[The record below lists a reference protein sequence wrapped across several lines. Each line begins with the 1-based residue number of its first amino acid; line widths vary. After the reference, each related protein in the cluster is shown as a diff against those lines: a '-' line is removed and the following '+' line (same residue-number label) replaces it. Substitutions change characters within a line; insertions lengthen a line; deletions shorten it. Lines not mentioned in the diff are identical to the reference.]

1 MILNKKFIPL
11 FLSLSLVLPNI
22 GPIYSYAEVK
32 ATFKKEQKKIETEN
46 NQKQRVS
53 NQLED
58 KFDLEKVSG
67 SYVAKHINK
76 YNSKENFEYAV
87 KEVLNY
93 YYDKDQSKKIN
104 QFKAVI
110 DSRADD
116 LIKDYEDAS
125 EEKQNDEE
133 LGYKPGE
140 VIVEFEN
147 DVNKELKEAVVDNL
161 DGEIEQLMGKNI
173 GVVDI
178 SNSETVDKAIENY
191 EDSSFI
197 KSVQPNFSYKTTSSS
212 STYKATT
219 STNDEYS
226 KAQYYLKSLK
236 IYEAW
241 DYLKDYKTS
250 KVKVAVLDTGMDV
263 NHPDLKSNLYLAV
276 DAENNYSQLTKDK
289 NYHGTHVSGILAA
302 TTNNA
307 IGISGIG
314 NNNIELMNINVF
326 WGNKNSAEAF
336 TSDILNG
343 YNYAVKKGA
352 QVINMSLGRLVDD
365 NFYEDADKEQDK
377 LLEQAINNAKA
388 KGIVTV
394 CSAGNNNST
403 MKFYPADFDS
413 CISVI
418 NIDQNDQKAADSNY
432 GTKKDISAYG
442 VDIYSTIPYTNG
454 QRYMYDSGTSMS
466 APIVSGIVAIMK
478 SKNPN
483 ATVDEIKSA
492 LYSTADDIGR
502 PGKDSYTG
510 YGKVNALKAVKAI
523 GGGTL
528 INKQNTSTD
537 NKNNT
542 SVPNKNNT
550 TNNKNNTTVDK
561 NNNIANKNNT
571 TVNKNNATTN
581 KNNTVAKKNMATLTI
596 NTLNSSSTYISGKA
610 LSSATIKVYNS
621 KGKVIASGKASN
633 NKYSIKI
640 PKQPGGSTI
649 KVVASKTNYNSKS
662 ATTTVL
668 KQFGSLT
675 CNNIYKTSTSISGT
689 GTKNATIKVYVNK
702 KQVGKQTTVNSKGKY
717 KVFIPKQKKNTV
729 ITIQMSKSGYVTKS
743 INRTVK

>member
-93 YYDKDQSKKIN
+93 YYDKEQSKKIN

-125 EEKQNDEE
+125 EEKQSDEE

-466 APIVSGIVAIMK
+466 APIVSGIVAMMK

-492 LYSTADDIGR
+492 LYST
-502 PGKDSYTG
+502 
-510 YGKVNALKAVKAI
+510 
-523 GGGTL
+523 
-528 INKQNTSTD
+528 
-537 NKNNT
+537 
-542 SVPNKNNT
+542 VP
-550 TNNKNNTTVDK
+550 
-561 NNNIANKNNT
+561 
-571 TVNKNNATTN
+571 
-581 KNNTVAKKNMATLTI
+581 
-596 NTLNSSSTYISGKA
+596 
-610 LSSATIKVYNS
+610 
-621 KGKVIASGKASN
+621 
-633 NKYSIKI
+633 
-640 PKQPGGSTI
+640 
-649 KVVASKTNYNSKS
+649 
-662 ATTTVL
+662 
-668 KQFGSLT
+668 
-675 CNNIYKTSTSISGT
+675 
-689 GTKNATIKVYVNK
+689 
-702 KQVGKQTTVNSKGKY
+702 
-717 KVFIPKQKKNTV
+717 
-729 ITIQMSKSGYVTKS
+729 
-743 INRTVK
+743 